1 MCMGVLP
8 AMYVCAPH
16 VCLVLMR
23 PDEGIGFLGTILADD
38 YELPWVL
45 RIKPRSSMR
54 APSVL
59 SHLSRPNV
67 LVISKKSY
75 KKPKNS

>member
-1 MCMGVLP
+1 MGVFP
-8 AMYVCAPH
+8 AMYVCAPR

-23 PDEGIGFLGTILADD
+23 PDEGIEFLGTVLADD

-45 RIKPRSSMR
+45 RIKPRSSRR

-59 SHLSRPNV
+59 SYLSRPNV

-75 KKPKNS
+75 NKPKNS